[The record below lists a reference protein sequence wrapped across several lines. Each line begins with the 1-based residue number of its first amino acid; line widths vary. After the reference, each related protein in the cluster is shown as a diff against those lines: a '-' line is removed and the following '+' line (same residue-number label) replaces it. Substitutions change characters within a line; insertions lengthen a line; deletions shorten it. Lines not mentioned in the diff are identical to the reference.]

1 MNIENVVD
9 IFSRLS
15 SLKAEDILK
24 FRFMCET
31 AMDNVNSYIKK
42 DIDTSDYDGR
52 LCFAAAT
59 LAYYRYV
66 LWTLTEG
73 ANGEVKM
80 GDFSIKST
88 ADNQLDAAAKL
99 CEGAFD
105 AIKEITDDTG
115 FVFERI

>member
-9 IFSRLS
+9 IFSHLS
-15 SLKAEDILK
+15 SLTAEDILK
-24 FRFMCET
+24 FRFMCEN
-31 AMDNVNSYIKK
+31 AMDNVNSYLKK
-42 DIDTSDYDGR
+42 NINTSDYDGR

-73 ANGEVKM
+73 GNGEVKM
-80 GDFSIKST
+80 GDFSVKPVASS
-88 ADNQLDAAAKL
+88 QLDAAAKL

-105 AIKEITDDTG
+105 AIKEITNDIG